1 MKAKKIGQ
9 NVSRALS
16 KIRSIDRNKWIR
28 NVSLS
33 LLSIDIILIFVAG
46 SNFLK
51 FVKWAGNNQE
61 KLLNGYLSSH
71 SEDYL
76 VLLTNSLVM
85 VFFTTLIL
93 LIILWDF
100 MWKHTKKNGR

>member
-1 MKAKKIGQ
+1 MKAKKIGKK
-9 NVSRALS
+9 VSRALS
-16 KIRSIDRNKWIR
+16 KIRGIDRNKWTR
-28 NVSLS
+28 NI
-33 LLSIDIILIFVAG
+33 LLALLLNDIISIFVAG
-46 SNFLK
+46 LNFLK

-71 SEDYL
+71 SEHYL

-93 LIILWDF
+93 LIILWNF